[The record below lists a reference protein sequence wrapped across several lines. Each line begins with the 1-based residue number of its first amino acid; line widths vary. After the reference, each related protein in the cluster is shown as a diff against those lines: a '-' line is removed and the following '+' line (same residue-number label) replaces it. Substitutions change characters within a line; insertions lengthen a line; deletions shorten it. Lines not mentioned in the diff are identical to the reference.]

1 MCRQGILIC
10 RRGWAP
16 LTSAL
21 TTCTALS
28 YTLYRYTIDTLFR
41 CTIYTIDTLYTIDIL
56 YRYTID
62 TLFRYT
68 IYTTDTLYTIDILYR
83 YTIDTQHAPHCS
95 AFRQSIGPHF
105 RDT

>member
-28 YTLYRYTIDTLFR
+28 YTLY
-41 CTIYTIDTLYTIDIL
+41 
-56 YRYTID
+56 
-62 TLFRYT
+62 RYT

-105 RDT
+105 RYT

>member
-41 CTIYTIDTLYTIDIL
+41 YTIYTI
-56 YRYTID
+56 
-62 TLFRYT
+62 
-68 IYTTDTLYTIDILYR
+68 DTLYTIDILYR

-95 AFRQSIGPHF
+95 AFRQSIGPHL